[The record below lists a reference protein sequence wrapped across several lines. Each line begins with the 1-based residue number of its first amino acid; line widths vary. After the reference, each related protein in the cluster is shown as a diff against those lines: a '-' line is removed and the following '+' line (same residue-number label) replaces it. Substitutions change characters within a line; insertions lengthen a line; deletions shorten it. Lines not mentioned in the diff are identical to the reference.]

1 MEGNGSNLKEKPAR
15 SGVGMKAGIVI
26 VLVLAV
32 GTALYMKGQKAAS
45 VTPESAAGDAKP
57 AVAKAGVPA
66 TAQSADAGTKA
77 ALPRLVDL
85 GAGKCIPCKMM
96 APILEELKKTYAG
109 KLDVVF
115 IDVWEKPDEAKK
127 YNINLIPT
135 QIFYDASGK
144 ERFRHEGFFSKED
157 ILAKWKE
164 LGVDLGASLPATP
177 SFSHLEPA
185 QPDTRGKETVCYM
198 CDGDVNPK
206 TRTVMKTEKGD
217 VVFCSPHCYFITYS
231 SLIDPKNSHENVS
244 VTDWTSWTL
253 LPATSAKYV
262 YGMDEKNRPVI
273 KAFADKNEAIAG
285 QQANGGNIIDLAAL
299 QEKEMAARCGFCDRA
314 VYPVDACAVKVGGLN
329 TWGCCAMCALGVAAR
344 MQKDIEVAAKDALTG
359 ESIRV
364 KTYNGNV
371 SELEPKTAVA
381 WAGTKKDAEGK
392 LVSTGCF
399 KQAFF
404 VNEDN
409 LKKWVE
415 AHPAAT
421 GRMIS
426 INQALAEKMKL
437 TPEQISKACKIG
449 ECAPR

>member
-1 MEGNGSNLKEKPAR
+1 MGSNGSNPKESSLR
-15 SGVGMKAGIVI
+15 SGVGMKVIIVVI
-26 VLVLAV
+26 LALAV
-32 GTALYMKGQKAAS
+32 GTALYMKGHKAAS
-45 VTPESAAGDAKP
+45 VAPESAAGDAKP
-57 AVAKAGVPA
+57 AAASAYA
-66 TAQSADAGTKA
+66 TGSAQTADAGTKA

-96 APILEELKKTYAG
+96 APVLEELKKEYAG
-109 KLDVVF
+109 KFEVVV
-115 IDVWEKPDEAKK
+115 IDVWENPDEGKK
-127 YNINLIPT
+127 YNIRVIPV
-135 QIFYDASGK
+135 QIFFDMNGK
-144 ERFRHEGFFSKED
+144 EIFRHEGFFSKED

-164 LGVDLGASLPATP
+164 LGVDLGASPPAIS
-177 SFSHLEPA
+177 SFSRLEPA

-206 TRTVMKTEKGD
+206 TRTVMKTDKGD

-231 SLIDPKNSHENVS
+231 SLIDPKNNHENVS
-244 VTDWTSWTL
+244 VTDWTSGTL
-253 LPATSAKYV
+253 LPAASAKYV
-262 YGMDEKNRPVI
+262 YGMDEKSRPVI
-273 KAFADKNEAIAG
+273 KAFADQNAAIAE
-285 QQANGGNIIDLAAL
+285 QQGNSGNVIDIAAL
-299 QEKEMAARCGFCDRA
+299 QEKELATRCGFCDRA
-314 VYPVDACAVKVGGLN
+314 VYPVDACAVKVEGLN
-329 TWGCCAMCALGVAAR
+329 TWGCCAMCALGVAAH

-371 SELEPKTAVA
+371 SELDPKTAVA

-415 AHPAAT
+415 AHPSAT

-426 INQALAEKMKL
+426 IHQALAEKMKL

-449 ECAPR
+449 ECAPK